1 VTTTPWHQNVAQRV
15 LNRGSAELSNILAGP
30 PPGVLAATGGFPHAS
45 TFPAEALEEIVT
57 RLVRDDPAV
66 ALQYAPTE
74 GIPSVRE
81 YLRDRQ
87 ADLQGRRP
95 EPAELIV
102 TSGGMECIDLV
113 SRTLINSGDDVAVEG
128 PTYLGALMAFA
139 GYQAN
144 LTAIPMDE
152 DGMCV
157 DILEERL
164 GAGYRPK
171 FIYTIPEYQNP
182 SGRTLTHE
190 RRLAL
195 IEICRRYG
203 VGIFEDIA
211 YREISFDGT
220 SLPSLW
226 ALAPDVVV
234 QAGTFSKT
242 LVPGVRLGW
251 AAGPADLIDHLA
263 AGKQNTDQCA
273 GALGQRLLE
282 EYGRAGLFEK
292 HLPDARK
299 LYASRWGA
307 TERALQEHMPDGCS
321 WSEPTGGFFTW
332 LTLAAEIDTVA
343 MRDAAID
350 AGVAY
355 VPGSPFYVDDG
366 GRNELR
372 FSFSRL
378 DEEQLGLAVERLSGV
393 VRTLIRAVRA

>member
-1 VTTTPWHQNVAQRV
+1 MSKTYDQTSDENWRPKGCDVTTTPWHQNVAQRV

-157 DILEERL
+157 DIHHCGRSHPTSSSRR
-164 GAGYRPK
+164 GRSRRRSSRVCAWAG
-171 FIYTIPEYQNP
+171 
-182 SGRTLTHE
+182 
-190 RRLAL
+190 
-195 IEICRRYG
+195 
-203 VGIFEDIA
+203 
-211 YREISFDGT
+211 
-220 SLPSLW
+220 
-226 ALAPDVVV
+226 
-234 QAGTFSKT
+234 
-242 LVPGVRLGW
+242 
-251 AAGPADLIDHLA
+251 
-263 AGKQNTDQCA
+263 
-273 GALGQRLLE
+273 
-282 EYGRAGLFEK
+282 
-292 HLPDARK
+292 
-299 LYASRWGA
+299 
-307 TERALQEHMPDGCS
+307 
-321 WSEPTGGFFTW
+321 
-332 LTLAAEIDTVA
+332 
-343 MRDAAID
+343 
-350 AGVAY
+350 
-355 VPGSPFYVDDG
+355 
-366 GRNELR
+366 
-372 FSFSRL
+372 RL
-378 DEEQLGLAVERLSGV
+378 DR
-393 VRTLIRAVRA
+393 RT